1 MLLLWNISTILA
13 MPIIIKQAKSSKQL
27 IDILEHRHLS
37 KYGTPGRS
45 VDALD
50 ILPTTLNILA
60 YQEGRIVG
68 SARAVHYDKSD
79 FVSEAQYDFSESSQK
94 LRGSIGLIDTVSV
107 SVSKSSLKI
116 LFEYLIKMSVFRL
129 SLKGYKYVFFYA
141 PREMIETLL
150 AMQFISLSDLDATGA
165 QVPMLLKVEDFVKS
179 FELRF
184 ADKEI
189 LRFREVF
196 YFSIFDASEVLVIEG
211 ERGNTAYVAERG
223 SVDVV
228 VQNEENLVSI
238 SRIPP
243 GVLIGEVAM
252 ITNEPR
258 TASLICAEI
267 TPCVAFDRGEFFN
280 IMYSEPHR
288 SVEVFKI
295 LSRRLS
301 ASNRRIAE
309 MKKV

>member
-1 MLLLWNISTILA
+1 
-13 MPIIIKQAKSSKQL
+13 MPIIIKQAKTSKQL
-27 IDILEHRHLS
+27 IDILEHRHKS
-37 KYGTPGRS
+37 RFGTPGRS

-50 ILPTTLNILA
+50 ILPTTINILA
-60 YQEGRIVG
+60 YQQSRIVG
-68 SARAVHYDKSD
+68 SARVVHFDKNDPVQNSH
-79 FVSEAQYDFSESSQK
+79 YDFSESSLK
-94 LRGSIGLIDTVSV
+94 LNGSIGLIDIVSI
-107 SVSKSSLKI
+107 SISKSSLNI
-116 LFEYLIKMSVFRL
+116 LFEYLIRMSIFRL
-129 SLKGYKYVFFYA
+129 SLKGYKYIFYAA
-141 PREMIETLL
+141 PREMKQILIGL
-150 AMQFISLSDLDATGA
+150 QFSPLTEGSDESP
-165 QVPMLLKVEDFVKS
+165 QVPMILKVEDFVKS
-179 FELRF
+179 FEFSF

-189 LRFREVF
+189 LRFKEVF
-196 YFSIFDASEVLVIEG
+196 YFSIFEAGEVLVIEG

-228 VQNEENLVSI
+228 VQNGENLVSI
-238 SRIPP
+238 SQIPP
-243 GVLIGEVAM
+243 GILIGEVAM

-258 TASLICAEI
+258 TASLICAET